1 MSYFSGQ
8 CWSMEKISALDIFTP
23 KERGR
28 EIMEDTWLCQA
39 HSSVEIRG
47 ARNWELSSS
56 GRQSRLHK
64 LVLFFGRIPFGPRS
78 L

>member
-8 CWSMEKISALDIFTP
+8 CWSMEKISRRIFSLQ
-23 KERGR
+23 RGR

-47 ARNWELSSS
+47 PGTGVILSGGSQNTNW
-56 GRQSRLHK
+56 
-64 LVLFFGRIPFGPRS
+64 FCS